1 MIRNKLA
8 RRVVAIGLMGVGGVL
23 ILLAPA
29 VWVGAIPLAL
39 GLSLEVIGIMLEH
52 KGEKRSHRPRERRS
66 R

>member
-8 RRVVAIGLMGVGGVL
+8 RRVVALGLIGVGGVL
-23 ILLAPA
+23 ILLAPP

-39 GLSLEVIGIMLEH
+39 GLLLEVIGITLEH
-52 KGEKRSHRPRERRS
+52 NDDKRSHQPRGRRS